1 MFFECRHATA
11 PIGRLSE
18 EQTCHTSETLVLSRQ
33 LTAVDMFDTHASVKK
48 SERVMRVVT
57 K

>member
-11 PIGRLSE
+11 PIGRLSA
-18 EQTCHTSETLVLSRQ
+18 EQTCHPSETLVLSLQ
-33 LTAVDMFDTHASVKK
+33 LTAVDVFHTHASVKK
-48 SERVMRVVT
+48 SESVMRVVT